1 MNYRKVILT
10 AMMMAIAVMV
20 NAQSLAVYI
29 SDNSGSATNVRNAP
43 KGKVVAKLNANSGIM
58 FDVESPRNG
67 WWKISGGV
75 YTDPDKDMDD
85 FRLKGSTT
93 GYWVHYSVIGF
104 STSNYGGQTLHL
116 RQSPSVW
123 LRRGKIR
130 DGAAARATV
139 RQAPHHRFQNSA
151 RLPPVC
157 GAAPAAGQAAG
168 YHPKGTAPPD
178 RS

>member
-1 MNYRKVILT
+1 MNYKKIFLT
-10 AMMMAIAVMV
+10 AMMMSMAVMV

-43 KGKVVAKLNANSGIM
+43 KGKM

-85 FRLKGSTT
+85 IRLKGSTT

-116 RQSPSVW
+116 RQSPSGKSRSVYSFKTELLLRPLEVRGNWVKVVTGDGKHTGWVEKEW
-123 LRRGKIR
+123 LCG
-130 DGAAARATV
+130 
-139 RQAPHHRFQNSA
+139 NS
-151 RLPPVC
+151 VTNC
-157 GAAPAAGQAAG
+157 C
-168 YHPKGTAPPD
+168 
-178 RS
+178 

>member
-1 MNYRKVILT
+1 MNYRKVFLT
-10 AMMMAIAVMV
+10 AMMMAMAVMV

-85 FRLKGSTT
+85 ILGALFGHRLLYKQLWRTDLASEAVAFGKVPFGIFLQNRVVAAPT
-93 GYWVHYSVIGF
+93 
-104 STSNYGGQTLHL
+104 
-116 RQSPSVW
+116 
-123 LRRGKIR
+123 RGKR
-130 DGAAARATV
+130 QLGESGDWR
-139 RQAPHHRFQNSA
+139 RQAH
-151 RLPPVC
+151 
-157 GAAPAAGQAAG
+157 GM
-168 YHPKGTAPPD
+168 D
-178 RS
+178 

>member
-1 MNYRKVILT
+1 MNYRKVFLT
-10 AMMMAIAVMV
+10 AMMMAMALMV

-116 RQSPSVW
+116 RQSPSGESRSVYSFKTELLLRPLEVRGNWVKVVTGDGKHTGWIEKEW
-123 LRRGKIR
+123 LCG
-130 DGAAARATV
+130 
-139 RQAPHHRFQNSA
+139 NS
-151 RLPPVC
+151 VTNC
-157 GAAPAAGQAAG
+157 C
-168 YHPKGTAPPD
+168 
-178 RS
+178 